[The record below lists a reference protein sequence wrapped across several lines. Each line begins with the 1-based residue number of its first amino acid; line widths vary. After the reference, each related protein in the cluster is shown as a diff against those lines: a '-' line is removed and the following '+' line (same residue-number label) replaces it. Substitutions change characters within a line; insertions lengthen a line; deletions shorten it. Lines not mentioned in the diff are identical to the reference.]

1 MAILANESG
10 GSSILLET
18 NNLLRIVALV
28 DNTQEERAKMV
39 SEMWSVLFYL
49 CKSEVLALKMLSIVK
64 IERIR
69 KGKTFTR
76 FFTYTFS
83 NTAPVV
89 KNFPDDKIVGL
100 VCLFHLNY
108 DLISFQ
114 ALDLIT
120 NQSAML
126 VPVSANHF
134 WMPFS
139 ALTRILIGL
148 SFSTKVTKK
157 SLKVCVLTS
166 MTFWLTP
173 ACRVS
178 VAITV
183 SNFCFEIFCVEE
195 VAD

>member
-76 FFTYTFS
+76 FFTYIFFLILLQWS
-83 NTAPVV
+83 
-89 KNFPDDKIVGL
+89 KIFRTIRSLGL
-100 VCLFHLNY
+100 Y
-108 DLISFQ
+108 
-114 ALDLIT
+114 
-120 NQSAML
+120 
-126 VPVSANHF
+126 
-134 WMPFS
+134 
-139 ALTRILIGL
+139 
-148 SFSTKVTKK
+148 
-157 SLKVCVLTS
+157 
-166 MTFWLTP
+166 
-173 ACRVS
+173 ACF
-178 VAITV
+178 I
-183 SNFCFEIFCVEE
+183 
-195 VAD
+195 